1 MKSNIFKSMAVVV
14 TAIIAGYNV
23 YLAQAESYNEMPDLL
38 LANVEA
44 LSQDEEGGGGEA
56 VVTCSETC
64 RDGIGQCWTTHSQDE
79 RYCERSPKPT
89 DYCSCA
95 HLPGAN

>member
-1 MKSNIFKSMAVVV
+1 MKSNIFKSMVVAVV
-14 TAIIAGYNV
+14 AIFAGYNV

-56 VVTCSETC
+56 VITCSRSC
-64 RDGIGQCWTTHSQDE
+64 GDGVGQCWVKIEPNSPYCDFSGSQADH
-79 RYCERSPKPT
+79 CICNPT
-89 DYCSCA
+89 
-95 HLPGAN
+95 